1 MEPRMNI
8 NPQEE
13 KERLIGFE
21 IMRLLDLSRKT
32 EVGSLLDAA
41 LAGREKTVES
51 VSKLFS
57 FVLRNFG
64 EGVTTAGPSGSST
77 TDKFWEAC
85 SEFLGESGV
94 TDEELSKIRYP
105 YPPAGSPGF
114 RSVLDEMEVE
124 GRC

>member
-32 EVGSLLDAA
+32 EVGGLLDAA
-41 LAGREKTVES
+41 LAGREKTIES
-51 VSKLFS
+51 VVKLYNFI
-57 FVLRNFG
+57 LRNFG
-64 EGVTTAGPSGSST
+64 EGITTAGSTGSST
-77 TDKFWEAC
+77 TDKFWAAC
-85 SEFLGESGV
+85 SEFLGGSGV

-105 YPPAGSPGF
+105 HPLAGSPGF
-114 RSVLDEMEVE
+114 RSVLDEMAEE
-124 GRC
+124 GRY